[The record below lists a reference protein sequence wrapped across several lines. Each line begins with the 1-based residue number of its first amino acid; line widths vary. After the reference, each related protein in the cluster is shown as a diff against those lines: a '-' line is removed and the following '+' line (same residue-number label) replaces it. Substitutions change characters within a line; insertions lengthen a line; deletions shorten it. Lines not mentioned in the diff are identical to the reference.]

1 MIRRPAIVAA
11 LACALALPGAAHAQL
26 PTGPPPG
33 PPPTVKPPKDA
44 RMDIALRSGRVD
56 RKTRWI
62 LSGDKL
68 LVKGHIWPF
77 VKGQQVR
84 IDLYRSGKV
93 IGHRVVKVQRDKT
106 RKNAGKYQ
114 YRFSIKDD
122 GKYTVVARHK
132 GNLAQGE
139 GKSEKEHARAIPGS
153 VRGEESTRLLQIS
166 LRSLAFVSPLNGS
179 LDDATRRAVLAYRKV
194 NGWDRT
200 GSPTPTVFR
209 RVFNGRGRYKL
220 RHTSPSKH
228 VEADLSRQVI
238 VLVDHKR
245 PQQIYTM
252 SSGKP
257 STPTV
262 QGTFHFY
269 RREPGANSHGMYY
282 STYFYGGYAVHGYPS
297 VPATYPASHGCVRV
311 PIPDAYRIYQSI
323 DIGETIYVFS

>member
-1 MIRRPAIVAA
+1 MIRR
-11 LACALALPGAAHAQL
+11 LATPLVLAGALALPAAAHAQL
-26 PTGPPPG
+26 PTTPTP
-33 PPPTVKPPKDA
+33 PPPTTPPAKDA
-44 RMDIALRSGRVD
+44 RLDIALRSGRVD
-56 RKTRWI
+56 HKKRWI

-84 IDLYRSGKV
+84 IDLYRSGKLV
-93 IGHRVVKVQRDKT
+93 GHRTVNVQKDKT
-106 RKNAGKYQ
+106 KKNAGKYQ
-114 YRFSIKDD
+114 IRFSIKEDAL
-122 GKYTVVARHK
+122 YTVVARHK
-132 GNLAQGE
+132 ANLQQQE

-194 NGWDRT
+194 QGWART
-200 GSPTPTVFR
+200 GSPTPTMFRKVFH
-209 RVFNGRGRYKL
+209 GSGAYKL

-228 VEADLSRQVI
+228 VEGDLSKQVL
-238 VLVDHKR
+238 VLVDHKK

-297 VPATYPASHGCVRV
+297 VPATYPASHGCLRV
-311 PIPDAYRIYQSI
+311 PIPDAYRIYSSI
-323 DIGETIYVFS
+323 DIGETIYVFE

>member
-1 MIRRPAIVAA
+1 MTRRLAILPAVAA
-11 LACALALPGAAHAQL
+11 ALALPAAASAQL
-26 PTGPPPG
+26 PTTPTGPPP
-33 PPPTVKPPKDA
+33 TVQPPKDA
-44 RMDIALRSGRVD
+44 RMDIALKSGRVD
-56 RKTRWI
+56 RKKRWI

-84 IDLYRSGKV
+84 LDLYRSGKL
-93 IGHRVVKVQRDKT
+93 IGHRTVNVQKDKT
-106 RKNAGKYQ
+106 KKNAGKYQ
-114 YRFSIKDD
+114 IRFSIKDD
-122 GKYTVVARHK
+122 GLYTVIARHK
-132 GNLAQGE
+132 ANLAQEE
-139 GKSEKEHARAIPGS
+139 GRSEKEHARAIPGS
-153 VRGEESTRLLQIS
+153 VRGEESTRLLQLS
-166 LRSLAFVSPLNGS
+166 LRSLAFVAPLNGS

-194 NGWDRT
+194 QGWART
-200 GSPTPTVFR
+200 GSPTPTMFR
-209 RVFNGRGRYKL
+209 KVFNGRGGYRL

-228 VEADLSRQVI
+228 VEGDLSKQVL
-238 VLVDHKR
+238 VLVDHKE

-269 RREPGANSHGMYY
+269 RREPGANAHGMYY

-297 VPATYPASHGCVRV
+297 VPATYPASHGCLRV